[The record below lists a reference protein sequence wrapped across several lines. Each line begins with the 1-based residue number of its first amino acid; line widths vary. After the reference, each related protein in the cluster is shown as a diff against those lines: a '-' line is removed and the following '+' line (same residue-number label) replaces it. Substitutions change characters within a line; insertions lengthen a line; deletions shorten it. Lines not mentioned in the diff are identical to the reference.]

1 MTPLAALVEE
11 MRARALGE
19 YARGR
24 PELASAWNEAAALVK
39 ERLEDD

>member
-11 MRARALGE
+11 MRARALSD

-24 PELASAWNEAAALVK
+24 PELAEVWNEAAALVK